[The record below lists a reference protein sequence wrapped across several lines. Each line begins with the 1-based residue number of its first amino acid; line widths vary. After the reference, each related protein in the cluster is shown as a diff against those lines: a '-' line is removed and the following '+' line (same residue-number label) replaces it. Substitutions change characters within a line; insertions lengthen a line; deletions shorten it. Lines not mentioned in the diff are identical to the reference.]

1 MKTSFN
7 VFPSFFL
14 YSHHLKK
21 EEDLWQNVLNMTHL
35 WYKSKINI
43 DWNLQIIKQKKR
55 WKDKF
60 LWYIT
65 GILSF
70 IALQYIWNIWIEYN
84 DRYVTESMHTINQHW
99 WHEWPGGQKFFSKYN
114 NILASI
120 SLYTVA
126 QLCTQGRLSVLLPLI
141 YGASVL
147 VSYKMKLKMNIMSG
161 TLRISA
167 KQHIVFKRRF
177 SGCEILILVLY
188 MKAE

>member
-21 EEDLWQNVLNMTHL
+21 GRFVTKCVKHDTYMVWIENKHRLKSTN
-35 WYKSKINI
+35 YKTK
-43 DWNLQIIKQKKR
+43 KQWR
-55 WKDKF
+55 DKCF
-60 LWYIT
+60 WYIT

-70 IALQYIWNIWIEYN
+70 IALQYIWNIWTEYN

-126 QLCTQGRLSVLLPLI
+126 QLCIGRLSVFEPVKYTMCLLWAAL
-141 YGASVL
+141 S
-147 VSYKMKLKMNIMSG
+147 LKSTVIWSE
-161 TLRISA
+161 
-167 KQHIVFKRRF
+167 F
-177 SGCEILILVLY
+177 
-188 MKAE
+188 

>member
-21 EEDLWQNVLNMTHL
+21 GRFVTKCVKHDTYMVWIENKHRLKSTN
-35 WYKSKINI
+35 YKTK
-43 DWNLQIIKQKKR
+43 KQWR
-55 WKDKF
+55 DKCF
-60 LWYIT
+60 WYIT

-70 IALQYIWNIWIEYN
+70 IALQYIWNIWTEYN

-126 QLCTQGRLSVLLPLI
+126 QLCTQGRLSVLLPFQ

-147 VSYKMKLKMNIMSG
+147 IYCKMKWRMKKMNG
-161 TLRISA
+161 TLHISE